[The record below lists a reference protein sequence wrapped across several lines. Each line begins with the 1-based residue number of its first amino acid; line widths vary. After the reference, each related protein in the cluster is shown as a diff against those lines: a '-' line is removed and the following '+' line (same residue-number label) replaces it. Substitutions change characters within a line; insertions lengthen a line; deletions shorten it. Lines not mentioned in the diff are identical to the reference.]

1 MNGGLQVC
9 RRHAIL
15 CINVTFNQIFMSEL
29 VHPRHPREERTLLL
43 VKPDG
48 VKRGLTG
55 EIIRRIEMRGF
66 KVVGMALVWAT
77 REQIVGH
84 YDAGETYL
92 KSLAGKT
99 KSTYE
104 KYGID
109 VLREMGT
116 DDDMEIGRMV
126 RGWLV
131 EFMLS
136 GPIVKIAIKGVHV
149 IEGIRKLCGNTMPAL
164 AEMGTIRADFSTDS
178 AACANRDHR
187 TVRNLVHASGTHE
200 ESEKEL
206 AYWFR
211 PEELHDYKR
220 AEEDVMY

>member
-1 MNGGLQVC
+1 
-9 RRHAIL
+9 
-15 CINVTFNQIFMSEL
+15 MSEL

-66 KVVGMALVWAT
+66 KIIGLAMVWAT
-77 REQIVGH
+77 REQIEGH
-84 YDAGETYL
+84 YDNSDAYA

-99 KSTYE
+99 KATYE

-109 VLREMGT
+109 VKAEMGT
-116 DDDMEIGRMV
+116 DDDLEIGRMV
-126 RGWLV
+126 RSWLV

-136 GPIVKIAIKGVHV
+136 GPIMKVAIKGVHV
-149 IEGIRKLCGNTMPAL
+149 VEGIRKLCGHTMPAL
-164 AEMGTIRADFSTDS
+164 AEMGTIRGDFSTDS

-187 TVRNLVHASGTHE
+187 TVRNLAHASGTPE
-200 ESEKEL
+200 EAEKEL
-206 AYWFR
+206 AYWFS
-211 PEELHDYKR
+211 EKELHDYKR

>member
-1 MNGGLQVC
+1 MLIC
-9 RRHAIL
+9 RQKDAVLYSAQLSIL
-15 CINVTFNQIFMSEL
+15 ISTSMSEL
-29 VHPRHPREERTLLL
+29 THPRHPREERTLLL

-66 KVVGMALVWAT
+66 KIIGLTQIWAT
-77 REQIVGH
+77 REQIEGH
-84 YDAGETYL
+84 YDASETYL

-109 VLREMGT
+109 VVREMGT
-116 DDDMEIGRMV
+116 NDDVEIGRMV

-136 GPIVKIAIKGVHV
+136 GPILKIAIKSVHV
-149 IEGIRKLCGNTMPAL
+149 I
-164 AEMGTIRADFSTDS
+164 
-178 AACANRDHR
+178 
-187 TVRNLVHASGTHE
+187 
-200 ESEKEL
+200 
-206 AYWFR
+206 
-211 PEELHDYKR
+211 
-220 AEEDVMY
+220 